1 MPPEAASSPLQ
12 LVWPSREYLAAY
24 VDALERGWSPDN
36 VRGDAARVEAFG
48 KGTIVAALMQRDPGL
63 WLSRSWTTR
72 PQRPSEKGDEYV
84 FVQRDEFER
93 LIHDGGLYEWAE
105 FHGNLYGT
113 PLPTPP
119 DGADVLLE
127 IEVQGARQVRDQH
140 PDATVILLVPPSN
153 TELEARLRA
162 RGDTDEHVARRLVS
176 SSAEIEIGK
185 DLANFVVVND
195 SLEETITQILGII
208 STVRQ
213 SRD

>member
-1 MPPEAASSPLQ
+1 MVSVQSNGLNYFEA
-12 LVWPSREYLAAY
+12 LVADTSVFVLIGPGG
-24 VDALERGWSPDN
+24 V
-36 VRGDAARVEAFG
+36 G
-48 KGTIVAALMQRDPGL
+48 KGTIARAIVQRDSHV

-72 PQRPSEKGDEYV
+72 PQRPSEKGDEYA
-84 FVQRDEFER
+84 FVQRDEFEQ